1 MLLEPKP
8 TVGGKIVIPQ
18 ESADVNDLGHQP
30 RCGDRADPTDLL
42 ERLDCH
48 VRLILPRCQ
57 VETNYPWPGCDAANP
72 IGIGGQ
78 ATHSF
83 SQTLDH
89 QVHLIQ
95 HHVGKCLLPQF
106 IPDVFLR
113 IERWRVPREWQQTDI
128 LGHDQILALM

>member
-57 VETNYPWPGCDAANP
+57 VETNYPWPGYSFLLSDVGPPSPSHPAPRWEMPSPAAHP
-72 IGIGGQ
+72 G
-78 ATHSF
+78 
-83 SQTLDH
+83 
-89 QVHLIQ
+89 
-95 HHVGKCLLPQF
+95 C
-106 IPDVFLR
+106 
-113 IERWRVPREWQQTDI
+113 VPAD
-128 LGHDQILALM
+128 